1 MKKNLFVALLA
12 LTCSFTACAKD
23 QVITYDQVPE
33 PAKAIV
39 AAHFDATQVAYV
51 LLDKGL
57 FDDEY
62 EVRFNDGRTIE
73 FNKAGEL
80 LKVDCKLMEVPSA
93 LIPEPVQAY
102 VKASF
107 PNAFITEWG
116 KDDRGRPEVQPPI
129 RVHPNRRLKDEYP
142 ICHNRRSNALGRH
155 RSFSDCLHDD
165 EQ

>member
-1 MKKNLFVALLA
+1 MKKYFSVVLIAL
-12 LTCSFTACAKD
+12 CSLTACAKE
-23 QVITYDQVPE
+23 QVITFDQVPE

-80 LKVDCKLMEVPSA
+80 LKVDCKQTEVPSA
-93 LIPEPVQAY
+93 LIPELVRQY
-102 VKASF
+102 VKANF
-107 PNAFITEWG
+107 PNAFITEWS
-116 KDDRGRPEVQPPI
+116 KDDRRWKAELNSGLDLEF
-129 RVHPNRRLKDEYP
+129 N
-142 ICHNRRSNALGRH
+142 SNYEFVRI
-155 RSFSDCLHDD
+155 DD
-165 EQ
+165 

>member
-12 LTCSFTACAKD
+12 LTCSFTACAD
-23 QVITYDQVPE
+23 EQVVTYDQVPE

-39 AAHFDATQVAYV
+39 AAHFDVTQIAYV
-51 LLDKGL
+51 MLDKEL
-57 FDDEY
+57 FNDEY

-80 LKVDCKLMEVPSA
+80 LKVDCKRTEVPYA

-102 VKASF
+102 VKAHF

-116 KDDRGRPEVQPPI
+116 KDDRGYQAELNNGLDLKF
-129 RVHPNRRLKDEYP
+129 NRQYEFVR
-142 ICHNRRSNALGRH
+142 I
-155 RSFSDCLHDD
+155 DD
-165 EQ
+165 